1 MAAEKKVLQTL
12 NMSSNTITGL
22 KEPALDSDA
31 ATKKYVDDNIGS
43 PDAADVTFTPAIDT
57 FITPPAA
64 TTNVDNVD
72 EALKWLFTYANDG
85 KTNIAGVIGSP
96 ATSSDTFSTLKNY
109 IQAAKN
115 DLATLINRAEGAA
128 TVDSGNANQT
138 LATLTGK
145 LPEIRTYKQTV
156 KFDLASNET
165 YSISLNTF
173 NGAYPTLNQ
182 LVFTVYRRVNDG
194 INSEVVATFNNGDES
209 NFIINDYIV
218 FSSSK
223 AKLKNTYVYNYD
235 NSTPIKTVTFDAS
248 QFAALKDV
256 TIDADTTTLTIKAQP
271 TGQVLIPN
279 GDIPINTSTVDS
291 INSVTQVATTTGA
304 SSVVKYAISYDSGLR
319 WYSWNGTSWAQIN
332 LASNVLTATEIGGSG
347 MTGTTIA
354 AITSAQHETLRNLAG
369 NNPSTIKFAYFIQD
383 TDYTNKSE
391 IDSVT
396 LNVQMIGEFRPDSVS
411 YNGTGTGVP
420 RHSMSYDQSTGVLTF
435 NAIANDAFKFSY
447 IDTP

>member
-1 MAAEKKVLQTL
+1 MANNSKV
-12 NMSSNTITGL
+12 TGL
-22 KEPALDSDA
+22 PAPSDDADA
-31 ATKKYVDDNIGS
+31 ATKAYVDSKAAPVTTVNTKTGAVVLS
-43 PDAADVTFTPAIDT
+43 AADIAVADTAEHFTNS
-57 FITPPAA
+57 
-64 TTNVDNVD
+64 NVETVLA
-72 EALKWLFTYANDG
+72 ELKQFANSG
-85 KTNIAGVIGSP
+85 KTSIAGVIGSP
-96 ATSSDTFSTLKNY
+96 ASSSDTFAQLTEY
-109 IQAAKN
+109 IQTAKN
-115 DLATLINRAEGAA
+115 ALATLINRAEGTAI
-128 TVDSGNANQT
+128 VSSGNANQT

-156 KFDLASNET
+156 KFDLATNAD

-209 NFIINDYIV
+209 NFITNDYIV

-248 QFAALKDV
+248 QFVALKDV
-256 TIDADTTTLTIKAQP
+256 TIDADTTTLTITAQP

-279 GDIPINTSTVDS
+279 GNISINTLTVDS

-304 SSVVKYAISYDSGLR
+304 SSDVKYAISYDSGLR
-319 WYSWNGTSWAQIN
+319 WYSWNSTSWAQIN
-332 LASNVLTATEIGGSG
+332 SASNVLTATEIGGSG